1 MPHYSGLVGHGNELK
16 FFPSAMIRV
25 VSRRTKLI
33 YVVKN
38 YSDCSVWNRQ
48 RMSKVKAPS
57 TEKRLLWRSGQDE
70 LEAWVSVAALR
81 KGRRE
86 QVRDGYKGEMSELTD
101 G

>member
-1 MPHYSGLVGHGNELK
+1 MK
-16 FFPSAMIRV
+16 FFSSAMIRV

-33 YVVKN
+33 YVVRN

-48 RMSKVKAPS
+48 RMSKVKALS
-57 TEKRLLWRSGQDE
+57 TEQMLLWRSGQDK
-70 LEAWVSVAALR
+70 LVAWVSVAALK

>member
-1 MPHYSGLVGHGNELK
+1 MN
-16 FFPSAMIRV
+16 
-25 VSRRTKLI
+25 
-33 YVVKN
+33 
-38 YSDCSVWNRQ
+38 
-48 RMSKVKAPS
+48 APS

-86 QVRDGYKGEMSELTD
+86 QERDGCKGEMSERTD

>member
-1 MPHYSGLVGHGNELK
+1 MVMK
-16 FFPSAMIRV
+16 FFSSAMIRV

-33 YVVKN
+33 YVVRN

-48 RMSKVKAPS
+48 RMSKVKALS
-57 TEKRLLWRSGQDE
+57 TEQMLLWRSGQDK
-70 LEAWVSVAALR
+70 LVAWVSVAALK